1 MCYGRANKVGHP
13 YCLNNNSYLC
23 QHSHDHP
30 HDLVICKAVSFIEV
44 LFHVL
49 YFTFARVVPSPWDGS
64 PSPGV
69 LNSRNHEVLNSR
81 KDSGCLFVVCS
92 HSLSNCKCAPENRAH
107 GLQEELPPLLQWGKP
122 WRWGRVVQAV
132 RPKTIH
138 LLSGGQGQVVWAR
151 HLSGEA
157 YIVDCANPNRMK
169 L

>member
-13 YCLNNNSYLC
+13 YCPNNSKYLC

-69 LNSRNHEVLNSR
+69 LNSSFKFKEGFRLTPFQS
-81 KDSGCLFVVCS
+81 LFVLTLSQIASAHLKTGHMGSSKSFPPCS
-92 HSLSNCKCAPENRAH
+92 NEENHGAEVESSKQFAQDDPPSLWRAGPGSLS
-107 GLQEELPPLLQWGKP
+107 
-122 WRWGRVVQAV
+122 
-132 RPKTIH
+132 
-138 LLSGGQGQVVWAR
+138 
-151 HLSGEA
+151 
-157 YIVDCANPNRMK
+157 
-169 L
+169 